1 MTPDLLFCQQIQN
14 LLAHFLQFAV
24 CGFAWGREIN
34 RHISFDIA
42 VFHDQ
47 DAVAQQQGFFHVV
60 GDEQDR
66 FFQDKAQK
74 LPSVPV
80 PAAVAGNVLPVKV
93 MKRLYSLNWD
103 FAFVFFRFYFQN
115 RLKD

>member
-1 MTPDLLFCQQIQN
+1 MHTNRKIRSFVTPDLLFCQQIQN

-60 GDEQDR
+60 GDEQDG
-66 FFQDKAQK
+66 FF
-74 LPSVPV
+74 L
-80 PAAVAGNVLPVKV
+80 V
-93 MKRLYSLNWD
+93 MKESQHHVL
-103 FAFVFFRFYFQN
+103 
-115 RLKD
+115 